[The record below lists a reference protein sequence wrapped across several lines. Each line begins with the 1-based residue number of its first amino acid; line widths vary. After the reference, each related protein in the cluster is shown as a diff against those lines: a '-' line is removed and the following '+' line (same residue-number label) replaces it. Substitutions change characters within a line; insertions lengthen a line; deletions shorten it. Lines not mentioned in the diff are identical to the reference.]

1 MLSVNEYLPIGS
13 VVLLKGAI
21 RKAMIIGIIQSTK
34 ETDGQVKEHDYIAVM
49 FPEGFLNMETM
60 FMFNHDQINDV
71 IYRGYE
77 NPERKEFLEK
87 LKKNIAL
94 AKEIIKKKKV
104 EENSEAKQNIDT
116 SVREAKKLTP
126 DDIF

>member
-34 ETDGQVKEHDYIAVM
+34 GKDGVIKENDYIAVM
-49 FPEGFLNMETM
+49 FPEGFLNAETM

-71 IYRGYE
+71 VYRGYE
-77 NPERKEFLEK
+77 NPERAEFLKKLEK
-87 LKKNIAL
+87 NVAL
-94 AKEIIKKKKV
+94 AQEIISKKKV
-104 EENSEAKQNIDT
+104 LKIREENKENTNSMHIKVNPE
-116 SVREAKKLTP
+116 
-126 DDIF
+126 DIF

>member
-34 ETDGQVKEHDYIAVM
+34 GEDGVIKEHDYIAVM
-49 FPEGFLNMETM
+49 FPEGFLNTETM

-71 IYRGYE
+71 VYRGYE
-77 NPERKEFLEK
+77 NPERAEFLQKLEK
-87 LKKNIAL
+87 NVAL
-94 AKEIIKKKKV
+94 AEEIISKKRNMKIR
-104 EENSEAKQNIDT
+104 EENKENTSSKQVKANL
-116 SVREAKKLTP
+116 EE
-126 DDIF
+126 IF

>member
-21 RKAMIIGIIQSTK
+21 RKAMIIGIMQSTK

-49 FPEGFLNMETM
+49 FPEGFLNTETM
-60 FMFNHDQINDV
+60 FMFNHDQII

-94 AKEIIKKKKV
+94 AKEIIKKEKV

>member
-34 ETDGQVKEHDYIAVM
+34 GEDGVINEYDYIAVM
-49 FPEGFLNMETM
+49 FPEGFLNTETM

-77 NPERKEFLEK
+77 NPERDSFLQKLEK
-87 LKKNIAL
+87 NVAL
-94 AKEIIKKKKV
+94 AQEIISKKKALKIK
-104 EENSEAKQNIDT
+104 ENNENTNSKHTKANPE
-116 SVREAKKLTP
+116 
-126 DDIF
+126 DIF

>member
-1 MLSVNEYLPIGS
+1 MLSANEYLPIGS
-13 VVLLKGAI
+13 VVLLKGAV

-34 ETDGQVKEHDYIAVM
+34 EDDGQVKEHDYIAVM

-87 LKKNIAL
+87 LEKNVAL
-94 AKEIIKKKKV
+94 AKEIIAKRKA
-104 EENSEAKQNIDT
+104 EENSEGKNSVDT
-116 SVREAKKLTP
+116 PVRESKKLTP

>member
-1 MLSVNEYLPIGS
+1 MLAANEYLPIGS

-34 ETDGQVKEHDYIAVM
+34 EADGQVKEHDYIAVM

-71 IYRGYE
+71 IYRGYD

-87 LKKNIAL
+87 LEKNVAL
-94 AKEIIKKKKV
+94 AKEIIAKKKT
-104 EENSEAKQNIDT
+104 EEDLEKQIEADT
-116 SVREAKKLTP
+116 SAPKKPTT

>member
-34 ETDGQVKEHDYIAVM
+34 GKDGVIKENDYIAVM
-49 FPEGFLNMETM
+49 FPEGFLNAETM

-71 IYRGYE
+71 VYRGYE
-77 NPERKEFLEK
+77 NPERAEFLKKLEK
-87 LKKNIAL
+87 NVAL
-94 AKEIIKKKKV
+94 AQEIISKKKV
-104 EENSEAKQNIDT
+104 LKIREENKENTNSKHIKVNPE
-116 SVREAKKLTP
+116 
-126 DDIF
+126 DIF